1 VIFVDTSAIFALLH
15 AEDENHRL
23 AADTFGNLV
32 RVEQLVTHNYV
43 VLETAALAQRRL
55 GVEAVRALH
64 DDLLPIFEVDWVGE
78 SVHSAAYAALIV
90 SASRTV
96 SLVDYVSFETM
107 RRRGINDAFA
117 FDPDFVASGFSI
129 LPDERS

>member
-1 VIFVDTSAIFALLH
+1 MIFVDTSAIFALLH
-15 AEDENHRL
+15 GEDENHRL

-117 FDPDFVASGFSI
+117 FDPDFVAAGFSI
-129 LPDERS
+129 LPDERP